1 MEKFLHQ
8 FLFAIAFLLPYLLP
22 AQIRQEQAI
31 FTTNNEAF
39 FTIVGTR
46 QHYEFSSDEMK
57 TTVDRAENSFEFLLD
72 MRTLQPENDPLHSEI
87 ITDIFYFQTVPRLRL
102 TATMEEETANLANL
116 TNSTTMV
123 LQGLLTINDIS
134 FQVPVEVSFIA
145 QDNQFFYNAE
155 ARFDLDLMDY
165 PYDGEFADI
174 ITGEFVLF
182 VNNAFWNTAVDDR

>member
-1 MEKFLHQ
+1 
-8 FLFAIAFLLPYLLP
+8 
-22 AQIRQEQAI
+22 
-31 FTTNNEAF
+31 
-39 FTIVGTR
+39 
-46 QHYEFSSDEMK
+46 S
-57 TTVDRAENSFEFLLD
+57 
-72 MRTLQPENDPLHSEI
+72 
-87 ITDIFYFQTVPRLRL
+87 VPQLRL

-155 ARFDLDLMDY
+155 ARFDLVLMDY

-174 ITGEFVLF
+174 ITGEFVRF
-182 VNNAFWNTAVDDR
+182 VNDAIWTPAMDDRVSNNVGYLRHPVYLYLYAINI